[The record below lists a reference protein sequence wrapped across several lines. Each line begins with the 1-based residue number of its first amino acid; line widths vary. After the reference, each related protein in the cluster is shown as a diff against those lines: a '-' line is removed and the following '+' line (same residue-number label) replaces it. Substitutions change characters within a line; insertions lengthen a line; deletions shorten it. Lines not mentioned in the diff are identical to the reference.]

1 MFTKYLAVFLR
12 RSYKANGL
20 QRKVLISSGRRFL
33 CFCGAKWHR
42 NFKSCLYP
50 ERPLSAAYFF
60 VECAEVFQRGTPV
73 CVHLRQ
79 LVTRKCREDV
89 LKVATSACKSSVCE
103 NTTLTTFIWKKV
115 WVDTLLAFSKSVAV
129 ERPWSHRVRGPSSRQ
144 SSLWASLRCISS
156 PQQRHRGP
164 CSYIKVSEDLAHF
177 EGAPR
182 VGKEYC
188 LLVIKYEGTYNI
200 VVWSDVKWCE
210 ETLTYIQTVTY
221 RIYG

>member
-79 LVTRKCREDV
+79 LVTRKYREDV

-115 WVDTLLAFSKSVAV
+115 LSWYIVGFFEVCCSWKTVKSSSTRAFIPTEQSLSIFKMYFFTTAETSRAMFVYQSERRPCTLRRCPAGCQRVLPSRNKVPSYLRRYKYNSGVMWRNVA
-129 ERPWSHRVRGPSSRQ
+129 
-144 SSLWASLRCISS
+144 
-156 PQQRHRGP
+156 
-164 CSYIKVSEDLAHF
+164 
-177 EGAPR
+177 
-182 VGKEYC
+182 
-188 LLVIKYEGTYNI
+188 
-200 VVWSDVKWCE
+200 
-210 ETLTYIQTVTY
+210 
-221 RIYG
+221 